1 MIQKL
6 IVKAIT
12 PALVFTLSTI
22 IVFSSL
28 DSNGKEQLLLALISG
43 YFGNLTPNAEELLKK
58 LDDSDNKENTKRDR
72 LM

>member
-6 IVKAIT
+6 IIKAIT
-12 PALVFTLSTI
+12 PTLVFVLSTI

-58 LDDSDNKENTKRDR
+58 LDDGDNENKVKRDR